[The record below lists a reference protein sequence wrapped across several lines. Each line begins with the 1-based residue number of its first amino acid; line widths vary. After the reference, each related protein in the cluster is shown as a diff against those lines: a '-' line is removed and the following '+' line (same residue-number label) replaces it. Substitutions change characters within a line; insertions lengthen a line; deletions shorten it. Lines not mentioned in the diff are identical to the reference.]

1 MSRPPLRVLGLGGT
15 ARPGSTT
22 ERALS
27 LVLAAA
33 RDQGA
38 EIELLGGD
46 FLHGLPHFEPGAP
59 ARPDQQRLL
68 DAVARADGVVVA
80 SPGYH
85 GSISGVVKNALD
97 TLELG
102 RQGQARP
109 YFEGRPVGCV
119 VTTQGWQAAG
129 ATLTA
134 LRSIIHALRGWPT
147 PYGAALNGAVP
158 LFDDQGA
165 CREARDAWQLTTV
178 AEQVMEFA
186 RMKADQ
192 T

>member
-33 RDQGA
+33 RNQGA
-38 EIELLGGD
+38 EIELLGGE

-85 GSISGVVKNALD
+85 G
-97 TLELG
+97 
-102 RQGQARP
+102 
-109 YFEGRPVGCV
+109 
-119 VTTQGWQAAG
+119 
-129 ATLTA
+129 
-134 LRSIIHALRGWPT
+134 
-147 PYGAALNGAVP
+147 
-158 LFDDQGA
+158 
-165 CREARDAWQLTTV
+165 
-178 AEQVMEFA
+178 
-186 RMKADQ
+186 
-192 T
+192 